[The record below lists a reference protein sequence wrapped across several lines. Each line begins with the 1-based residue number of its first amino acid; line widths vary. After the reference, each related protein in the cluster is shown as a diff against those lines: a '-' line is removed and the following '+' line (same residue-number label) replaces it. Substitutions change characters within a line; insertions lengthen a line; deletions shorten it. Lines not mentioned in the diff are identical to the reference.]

1 MATNGASGQG
11 AGPGSTAEPGL
22 WPLVLRHK
30 PAAAAA
36 VAIAVLAIALT
47 VVPGLI
53 GSGGGPLSD
62 STTCSAWSAASS
74 ARKAAY
80 VQLYLRTYGSFTGA
94 GPSSPAVRNA
104 INHGCIRAG
113 FLGEADEL
121 SVLDAVRGNF

>member
-1 MATNGASGQG
+1 MPADGASGQG
-11 AGPGSTAEPGL
+11 AGPGATAEPGL
-22 WPLVLRHK
+22 GPLLRRHK
-30 PAAAAA
+30 AAAAA
-36 VAIAVLAIALT
+36 VVVIAVLAIALS

-62 STTCSAWSAASS
+62 STTCSAWSAASP
-74 ARKAAY
+74 ARRAAY

-94 GPSSPAVRNA
+94 GPTSPAVQTA